1 MKNTKKNTK
10 KSSKPRAK
18 KTLTRKEFTAIYR
31 YLAEQITEIKKAVRA
46 LVKRARP
53 IARSAEKLRDNGDKL
68 YVAGKNKMLIPT
80 FKTLP
85 KMMEDLD
92 IWASADYDIKLLIQ
106 SL

>member
-1 MKNTKKNTK
+1 MKKKNK
-10 KSSKPRAK
+10 KIRKSK
-18 KTLTRKEFTAIYR
+18 KTLSRKEFTTKYQC
-31 YLAEQITEIKKAVRA
+31 LAKQIAEIKKAVRA

-53 IARSAEKLRDNGDKL
+53 IARSAEKLRNYGDNL

-92 IWASADYDIKLLIQ
+92 GWTSVNYDIKLLVE